1 MKVFRQYYVSFDVLM
16 TVLVVAWQLVSPL
29 NLPAANVSWS
39 AGSGTD
45 LLWNTAS
52 NWSGSVAPTSTDD
65 LNFPGVIPNP
75 GILLSPQIITLGT
88 GSLANS
94 LRFSNSY
101 TLTSGDL
108 NLTSGNITADLGT
121 YSIIASQLIGTTGLT
136 LTGTASSGRGAVRL
150 TNATNTYTGATTINS
165 GTLSIDSNGALGLD
179 ASTVIIT
186 GTNSAGSLMLGG
198 GYTTGFTLARNVQIS
213 DGSASGM
220 GNVAVGQSSVTAG
233 IALMSLG
240 NNTLSGSLT
249 SVVGTGSVNTG
260 VTSAFGQLTLGNVAT
275 GGVAVTNMTTF
286 GSGIVSGSIGNYAI
300 TGTLSGAGSV
310 QKAGL
315 GTLILAPTDATGFS
329 GTLRISG
336 GSVRI
341 GSGAV
346 LGTNAGTTTSSTID
360 LNGNTGAILE
370 VRSDTPAI
378 GKNVYVRSAVTTN
391 SIFADHAVGSSVINQ
406 TATFGILAFEQG
418 QTTTFNGRDGYGMT
432 FSTAPVQTATG
443 NSVFTNNLNGPLTF
457 TGAFWSQA
465 NNAAARTMTIN
476 GTGDTFISGAFTAS
490 AAAFDHVLTKAGTGT
505 LTLSSTSGT
514 LDGAV
519 NIQAGTLAI
528 TDFRSI
534 LLTSA
539 SAINIGATT
548 VAGTLNIGTTT
559 AATAAG
565 LTAAAGRAINL
576 AGTTGGATI
585 NANQTFN
592 APVIFTAPFT
602 ATGGGLKTLTL
613 GGTSIGGTVL
623 GPNTINGAIVDSTAA
638 TLLVKADSGTWQLA
652 GVNTYTGNT
661 TVTGGTLKIK
671 ANAGTASTVI
681 DQTGAIIFNA
691 NATTLT
697 AGGTLEF
704 LGFSGS
710 ATTETLGALTPTA
723 GAGTVK
729 LTAASASPAATNLI
743 FTGLGTVAKTSGV
756 NFDTTGGSTGTVA
769 INSGF
774 AAATATTLPGSGH
787 LYLNGSNF
795 ANSDGSIG
803 AGVGGLVVA
812 PTYSAAG
819 AIFTTAP
826 TVLTAAKHNLLT
838 GSYSQPAVTISS
850 LKIDTA
856 QTLTLTGKLTINLGA
871 AATEGNILVTG
882 GVSAAIGTSNG
893 SLISSGVGAG
903 TIVIRTDAAGDTLT
917 LNTNFQSEMTGGFT
931 KNGLGKLVI
940 NAVNAQTG
948 ATTINEGTV
957 QLSGTGRLSGTSIAT
972 VIRQGAILDL
982 NGVSS
987 GVAIGSLDGAGTI
1000 RTTTGTA
1007 TLTVGNVTTGAGIFS
1022 GIMEDGGGVLS
1033 VSVTGTTGSPTW
1045 SGLNTY
1051 SGVTTIGT
1059 GLTTTAKLVNVPI
1072 LANYGTA
1079 SSIGKGNLTLSDAN
1093 NSASLVFAGLAT
1105 AGISYTGTTS
1115 VSIDRL
1121 FTFNGGFTGAGGQIA
1136 NASGNN
1142 SALILDK
1149 ATGAKTVL
1157 FGAGAAS
1164 TPQTLTLGGVSTGDS
1179 QFNYI
1184 LPDNGANRTS
1194 LSKIGVGT
1202 WFLGGT
1208 NTYTGSTTI
1217 TAGVLGATSG
1227 TTLPTNSPLVFG
1239 GGQLLT
1245 SGNFTRG
1252 LVATATPGNANEI
1265 TWTASGGF
1273 AANDAKLVVAIGS
1286 LAAPSS
1292 LTWAS
1297 GGFVTTGNL
1306 ILNSAS
1312 ALSEVEFR
1320 NPIDLA
1326 AATRTIQ
1333 VDDNANTFTDFA
1345 TITGVISGATGS
1357 NISKTGT
1364 GTLQLL
1370 GANTYVGSTA
1380 VTAGT
1385 LVVTS
1390 LGNST
1395 VTGVAT
1401 SVGTS
1406 TGANL
1411 AAQAITL
1418 GSATTT
1424 AGTLVYVG
1432 AGETS
1437 DRAIIFGGTTTAAPT
1452 IVADG
1457 SGPLVLSGTFIN
1469 NVGTT
1474 KTLAL
1479 RGSNNFANEITS
1491 VLADN
1496 GGSALSVSHDSPG
1509 TWILSGNNS
1518 YTGNT
1523 TITAGSLGAGHDN
1536 AFGAT
1541 LLSINNGTIF
1551 ASGADRTIATPV
1563 TEANTTNS
1571 IQSFVGDY
1579 SLNFTGAWTNP
1590 TTTASGR
1597 FIRNNIVSGK
1607 TLTISGP
1614 YTFTAAITSGSN
1626 WNFDGSGDTII
1637 NGAISQTGGSTT
1649 QTAAGLMGITYAGTG
1664 SLTLG
1669 NAGNAYLGATTIA
1682 SGTLKLSADGVI
1694 PDGVLSTSATT
1705 TLASTASTTVT
1716 APTAGL
1722 YVGMAFTGAGVAPN
1736 STIASITNSSSFVAN
1751 VAQTIAVSE
1760 PLSFSIG
1767 RGNFVISPTAAITAT
1782 LDLNGRTETINGLT
1796 ATSAGNAVINNTSAS
1811 PASLTFGSNNQLV
1824 SFVPT
1829 GTGTISNTG
1838 GGALSIIKTGSAL
1851 ATISNSTLTYTGA
1864 TSVTGGTLT
1873 IASALNGT
1881 TALSSTGTGSNL
1893 NLTGGL
1899 SLPGSI
1905 TSVTVGGGAFLS
1917 FLDGVGTPLSSLG
1930 TLNLGAGSGTA
1941 TLSLELGATSDTLT
1955 ASALTIANT
1964 LTFNLSGIGGLLD
1977 STVYDL
1983 LVAPASSF
1991 TGLVGTNY
1999 FLGSQPGGFSS
2010 GTLSVLGDGSKIQYT
2025 SGAAIVGNLYWNNT
2039 QATGS
2044 WATNVS
2050 GATNF
2055 TSDLAGTTDGT
2066 FTPGPGTTAIFG
2078 STNTTTLPGTTF
2090 TTSLDANFTVKGLQ
2104 FTANPTGVT
2113 AWTVNAGTP
2122 ATSNLTIKANGIDV
2136 AANAGAVTLNPNVI
2150 LGAAQNW
2157 SVDGGG
2163 ANGSSLT
2170 ATGIISGNGFLL
2182 TKTGAGT
2189 LNLSG
2194 VNTFDGGLTIKAGTV
2209 IATVSNKALG
2219 GTTGTGTVTLGDSAG
2234 GGAASLLIGTTGL
2247 TYANPIVLATGA
2259 TGPLTIGN
2267 TNDIS
2272 ITLSGGVTGTNHL
2285 TIQNDS
2291 ATAAARTI
2299 AFTLQPVNNAGTV
2312 TNQGTST
2319 GTVTISGGIGSN
2331 VTSIIENSATSA
2343 LTISTTAL
2351 NVNPS
2356 GTTLQQLSSL
2366 KVLTVSA
2373 AIQGTGNL
2381 IVKNDGAT
2389 PINAGVTISGG
2400 VNNIGTITNNG
2411 TGANSIQ
2418 GVLIS
2423 GIIGTNVTGVIQDS
2437 AVSSLNLQGAN
2448 TFTSGITIKKG
2459 ILELATVANSG
2470 GGVGNVITLGDSA
2483 GGNDAALRF
2492 QSNVTYNANQI
2503 NVAAGSSGT
2512 LSILGSRTTGA
2523 TIIQGP
2529 IVLSNNLTIGGGD
2542 AGATTAA
2549 PTFTGGMTGT
2559 GNLTITYSATALT
2572 GSVVFSTNPI
2582 NITGTI
2588 INNGNTTGTTTISG
2602 GIGSNVRSITE
2613 NSTTSALTIST
2624 NPISVNSAG
2633 TTIKNDTV
2641 GTAKILTVSSGVT
2654 GTGNLIIQNNAAIA
2668 AAVTFTTNA
2677 INNAGTITN
2686 SGINA
2691 GTGTV
2696 TITGGIGSNVT
2707 QIIQASTT
2715 SALTISKSGASTL
2728 EVNGTGT
2735 TLQNTLGTK
2744 VLTISS
2750 GVTGTGDL
2758 IIKNDSATA
2767 AGITLTTN
2775 AVNNVGKVTNS
2786 GTNAGTG
2793 TVTITGG
2800 IGVGVTQVIQNS
2812 TASALTVTGTTAVDA
2827 TGKIFQNLLG
2837 TKALA
2842 INGGVTGTG
2851 DIVIKNDSALA
2862 AGVTFGTALVNN
2874 IGKVTNSGTNAGTGT
2889 VTITNGIGANVTDVI
2904 QASTTSALTVSG
2916 AGTTVVGAGGKTLQN
2931 TLGGKALTISGG
2943 VTGTGDLVIK
2953 NDSTL
2958 AAGVTIGTVSLNHI
2972 GSVTNSGS
2980 GSGSATITGGV
2991 GANVTAI
2998 TENSTSSALT
3008 ISGTALT
3015 VNASGTTLTNSNA
3028 SGSSLFT
3035 LSAGVA
3041 NTAGNLILN
3050 NNSSIT
3056 GGLTLSTS
3064 DINNIGTITN
3074 SGSGSGST
3082 IISAI
3087 VGASVTGVIQNSAT
3101 SQLTLTNSNTYA
3113 TAVSINLGTVSINNV
3128 DAIATNAQALGV
3140 NTDVNLGVAAAS
3152 SGTLLYT
3159 GAAGTLAKNIN
3170 ALGNGS
3176 DTVQNSGS
3184 GLLTLSGTL
3193 TKNGTTLTLKGG
3205 AGGIEVTGV
3214 IAGASAG
3221 SDLVLEGGT
3230 TTLSVANTYN
3240 GPTTVKNSGTLSI
3253 AADDRLGVVPGSATA
3268 NYLIL
3273 NNGALATT
3281 ATFTLASNR
3290 GIALNGTGGQFNVAS
3305 STQLD
3310 YGGIASGA
3318 GALEKAGAGTLVLTG
3333 ANDYGGGTQVSAG
3346 TLIAAHN
3353 TALGTGS
3360 VLVNSG
3366 GTLSLQGGI
3375 TTAGLQTLS
3384 MGNPTAGDSI
3394 LNSLSGNNTWGGSI
3408 SANPGTA
3415 AGRVRILSSTIGDL
3429 LTLSGDITLTN
3440 GSSADLVIGGDG
3452 NGVING
3458 QLISGTSTSTLFK
3471 SSTGSGTWTLNGDN
3485 SATFNGR
3492 TTISNGTIQ
3501 ISSENNL
3508 GITPGSV
3515 VANRLTIGGSAN
3527 NGTLK
3532 TTANMSIS
3540 ANRGITL
3547 GSAGGTFST
3556 NASTTL
3562 TVNSIV
3568 AGASGGA
3575 LTKTGT
3581 GTLALTAGSS
3591 YTGATN
3597 INFGILEVSASDA
3610 LGTNAGST
3618 AVASGAALKLTGVNY
3633 STAES
3638 LTINGTGYL
3647 GGGALVNSG
3656 TSSFA
3661 GAITAATNATINAG
3675 GGTLN
3680 LSGGL
3685 VKDGTVLTLTGGGTI
3700 NISNVGISGASAGSD
3715 LVIDATKV
3723 ITGIASSYNGP
3734 TYVTN
3739 NGTLEANNTSGSAT
3753 GTGTVTVD
3761 AGSTLSGNGLISTGA
3776 GNSIFINGTL
3786 QIGASGATQGS
3797 DFSLTT
3803 GTGGSTI
3810 FGLNSLTRL
3819 DLWSTTGL
3827 DQSGDPTAADML
3839 RLFGEVSILSGST
3852 LKLSNPNNI
3861 TFQAGDVFRL
3871 FDWFNL
3877 GTGPGSRT
3885 GTWSTIDA
3893 LDLNLVGLGV
3903 DTTNLYTTTGALAGT
3918 ISIIV
3923 VPEPSRVLL
3932 VGLGLAGLFM
3942 RRRRPISG

>member
-1 MKVFRQYYVSFDVLM
+1 MKVFRQYYFSFGGLM
-16 TVLVVAWQLVSPL
+16 TVLVFAWQFFSTL
-29 NLPAANVSWS
+29 NLPAANVTWS

-52 NWSGSVAPTSTDD
+52 NWSSAVAPISTDD
-65 LNFPGVIPNP
+65 LIFPGVIPNP
-75 GILLSPQIITLGT
+75 GILSSPQIITLGT

-121 YSIIASQLIGTTGLT
+121 YTTIASQLTGSTGLT
-136 LTGTASSGRGAVRL
+136 LTGTVSSGRGAIRVN
-150 TNATNTYTGATTINS
+150 NAANSYTGATMINS
-165 GTLSIDSNGALGLD
+165 GTLVIDSNGALGLD
-179 ASTVIIT
+179 SSTVIIN
-186 GTNSAGSLMLGG
+186 GTNSAGTLMLGG
-198 GYTTGFTLARNVQIS
+198 DYTTGFTLARNVQIS

-220 GNVAVGQSSVTAG
+220 GNVAVGQSSVTSG
-233 IALMSLG
+233 IALMSVG

-260 VTSAFGQLTLGNVAT
+260 VTSTFGQLTLGNVAT

-286 GSGIVSGSIGNYAI
+286 GSGIVSGSLGNYAI
-300 TGTLSGAGSV
+300 NGTLSGAGSV

-315 GTLILAPTDATGFS
+315 GTLIFAPTDATGFS

-391 SIFADHAVGSSVINQ
+391 SIFADHAVGSSAINQ
-406 TATFGILAFEQG
+406 IATFGILAFEQG

-443 NSVFTNNLNGPLTF
+443 NSIFTNNLNGPLTF

-490 AAAFDHVLTKAGTGT
+490 AAAFDHVLTKAGAGT
-505 LTLSSTSGT
+505 LTLSSTAGT
-514 LDGAV
+514 LDGVV

-565 LTAAAGRAINL
+565 LTAAATRPINL
-576 AGTTGGATI
+576 SGTTGGATI

-602 ATGGGLKTLTL
+602 ATGGAVGDAKTLTL
-613 GGTSIGGTVL
+613 GGTSNGGTIL
-623 GPNTINGAIVDSTAA
+623 GPNTINGAIPNNAA
-638 TLLVKADSGTWQLA
+638 GGTVNVVKTDSGTWQLA

-671 ANAGTASTVI
+671 ANAGTTSTVI
-681 DQTGAIIFNA
+681 DQTGAIIFNS
-691 NATTLT
+691 NAATLT

-710 ATTETLGALTPTA
+710 ATTETLGALTPSA

-729 LTAASASPAATNLI
+729 LTAASASPAATNLV
-743 FTGLGTVAKTSGV
+743 FTSLGTVAKTSGV

-774 AAATATTLPGSGH
+774 AAATATTLPGNGH
-787 LYLNGSNF
+787 LYFNGSNF
-795 ANSDGSIG
+795 AISDGSIG
-803 AGVGGLVVA
+803 AGAGGLVVA

-826 TVLTAAKHNLLT
+826 TVLTAARHNLLT
-838 GSYSQPAVTISS
+838 GSYNQAAVTISS

-957 QLSGTGRLSGTSIAT
+957 QLSGSGRLSASSVALDL
-972 VIRQGAILDL
+972 RQGAVLDL
-982 NGVSS
+982 NGVNS
-987 GVAIGSLDGAGTI
+987 GVAIGALNGAGTI

-1059 GLTTTAKLVNVPI
+1059 GLTTTAKLVNVPF

-1079 SSIGKGNLTLSDAN
+1079 SSIGKGNLSLSDAN

-1105 AGISYTGTTS
+1105 AGINYTGTTS

-1121 FTFNGGFTGAGGQIA
+1121 FTFNGGFAGAGGQIA

-1149 ATGAKTVL
+1149 LTGAKTVL
-1157 FGAGAAS
+1157 FGAGAGS
-1164 TPQTLTLGGVSTGDS
+1164 TPQTLTLGGASTGDS

-1217 TAGVLGATSG
+1217 TTGVLGATSG
-1227 TTLPTNSPLVFG
+1227 TTLPTNSPLVFA

-1252 LVATATPGNANEI
+1252 LVATATPGNSNEV
-1265 TWTASGGF
+1265 TWTAGGGF
-1273 AANDAKLVVAIGS
+1273 AANDSKLVVAIGG
-1286 LAAPSS
+1286 LATPSS

-1306 ILNSAS
+1306 ILNSAI

-1326 AATRTIQ
+1326 AVTRTIQ

-1345 TITGVISGATGS
+1345 TISGVISGTAGS
-1357 NISKTGT
+1357 NISKTGA

-1390 LGNST
+1390 LGNSA
-1395 VTGVAT
+1395 VTGVPT

-1411 AAQAITL
+1411 AAQGITL
-1418 GSATTT
+1418 GSGTTT
-1424 AGTLVYVG
+1424 TGTLVYVG
-1432 AGETS
+1432 PGETS
-1437 DRAIIFGGTTTAAPT
+1437 DRAITFGGTTTAAPA

-1469 NVGTT
+1469 NVGTS
-1474 KTLAL
+1474 KILSL

-1518 YTGNT
+1518 YSGNT
-1523 TITAGSLGAGHDN
+1523 TITAGSLGAGHDS

-1563 TEANTTNS
+1563 TEANTTNA
-1571 IQSFVGDY
+1571 IASFIGDY

-1669 NAGNAYLGATTIA
+1669 NASNAYLGTTTIA

-1705 TLASTASTTVT
+1705 TVASTASTTVT

-1722 YVGMAFTGAGVAPN
+1722 YVGMAFTGSGVAPN
-1736 STIASITNSSSFVAN
+1736 STIASITNSTSFVAN

-1767 RGNFVISPTAAITAT
+1767 RGNVVISPAASITAT

-1796 ATSAGNAVINNTSAS
+1796 ANSAGNAVINNTSAS

-1829 GTGTISNTG
+1829 GAGTISNTG
-1838 GGALSIIKTGSAL
+1838 GGALSITKTGSAL

-1881 TALSSTGTGSNL
+1881 TALSSTGIGSNL

-1999 FLGSQPGGFSS
+1999 LLGSQPGGFSS

-2050 GATNF
+2050 GATSF
-2055 TSDLAGTTDGT
+2055 TNDLAGTTDGT

-2136 AANAGAVTLNPNVI
+2136 AANAGVVTLNPNVI
-2150 LGAAQNW
+2150 LGAAQTW

-2163 ANGSSLT
+2163 ANGSSLS
-2170 ATGIISGNGFLL
+2170 AAGIISGNGFLL

-2219 GTTGTGTVTLGDSAG
+2219 GTTGTGTVTLGDAAG

-2259 TGPLTIGN
+2259 TGPLIIGN
-2267 TNDIS
+2267 SADIAAM
-2272 ITLSGGVTGTNHL
+2272 TFSGGVTGVNHL

-2366 KVLTVSA
+2366 KLLTVSA

-2459 ILELATVANSG
+2459 ILELATVASSG
-2470 GGVGNVITLGDSA
+2470 GGVGNVITIGDTA

-2602 GIGSNVRSITE
+2602 GIGSNVTSITE
-2613 NSTTSALTIST
+2613 NSTTSSLTIST

-2654 GTGNLIIQNNAAIA
+2654 GTGNLIIQNNAATA

-2775 AVNNVGKVTNS
+2775 AVNNIGKVANS
-2786 GTNAGTG
+2786 GTNPGTG

-2812 TASALTVTGTTAVDA
+2812 TTSALTVTGTTAVDA

-2851 DIVIKNDSALA
+2851 DIIIKNDSALA

-2998 TENSTSSALT
+2998 TENSSTSALT

-3028 SGSSLFT
+3028 SGISLFT

-3041 NTAGNLILN
+3041 NTAGNLIMN

-3056 GGLTLSTS
+3056 GGLTLSTG

-3240 GPTTVKNSGTLSI
+3240 GPT
-3253 AADDRLGVVPGSATA
+3253 
-3268 NYLIL
+3268 
-3273 NNGALATT
+3273 
-3281 ATFTLASNR
+3281 
-3290 GIALNGTGGQFNVAS
+3290 
-3305 STQLD
+3305 
-3310 YGGIASGA
+3310 
-3318 GALEKAGAGTLVLTG
+3318 
-3333 ANDYGGGTQVSAG
+3333 
-3346 TLIAAHN
+3346 
-3353 TALGTGS
+3353 
-3360 VLVNSG
+3360 
-3366 GTLSLQGGI
+3366 
-3375 TTAGLQTLS
+3375 
-3384 MGNPTAGDSI
+3384 
-3394 LNSLSGNNTWGGSI
+3394 
-3408 SANPGTA
+3408 
-3415 AGRVRILSSTIGDL
+3415 
-3429 LTLSGDITLTN
+3429 
-3440 GSSADLVIGGDG
+3440 
-3452 NGVING
+3452 
-3458 QLISGTSTSTLFK
+3458 
-3471 SSTGSGTWTLNGDN
+3471 
-3485 SATFNGR
+3485 
-3492 TTISNGTIQ
+3492 
-3501 ISSENNL
+3501 
-3508 GITPGSV
+3508 
-3515 VANRLTIGGSAN
+3515 
-3527 NGTLK
+3527 
-3532 TTANMSIS
+3532 
-3540 ANRGITL
+3540 
-3547 GSAGGTFST
+3547 
-3556 NASTTL
+3556 
-3562 TVNSIV
+3562 
-3568 AGASGGA
+3568 
-3575 LTKTGT
+3575 
-3581 GTLALTAGSS
+3581 
-3591 YTGATN
+3591 
-3597 INFGILEVSASDA
+3597 
-3610 LGTNAGST
+3610 
-3618 AVASGAALKLTGVNY
+3618 
-3633 STAES
+3633 
-3638 LTINGTGYL
+3638 
-3647 GGGALVNSG
+3647 
-3656 TSSFA
+3656 
-3661 GAITAATNATINAG
+3661 
-3675 GGTLN
+3675 
-3680 LSGGL
+3680 
-3685 VKDGTVLTLTGGGTI
+3685 
-3700 NISNVGISGASAGSD
+3700 
-3715 LVIDATKV
+3715 
-3723 ITGIASSYNGP
+3723 
-3734 TYVTN
+3734 YVTN

-3885 GTWSTIDA
+3885 GTWSTVDA
-3893 LDLNLVGLGV
+3893 FDLNLVGLGV

-3918 ISIIV
+3918 ISIIA
-3923 VPEPSRVLL
+3923 VPEPSRALL